1 LPSAAQQL
9 LVSLGTACI
18 VIFINGYGA
27 SAMAGFTAASQMDMV
42 AFFIALS
49 MSMAISTLVGQNIGA
64 GRFDRVR
71 AIFRWGLLVNGG
83 MVGVVSVLVVIF
95 APVLM
100 LMFTKPNTD
109 AYYIGVS
116 YLHIVGFSY
125 IFFAIMFVAVG
136 VINGAGHTMVT
147 TGMTLIGLWLVRI
160 PLAWFLSRHFG
171 TVGIWYAV
179 GSGFAVSMVLA
190 LGYYATGRWKVPVV
204 HHKPTVA
211 QAEPGEPGVQPPPYQ
226 APPLDSG
233 EVAG

>member
-1 LPSAAQQL
+1 
-9 LVSLGTACI
+9 
-18 VIFINGYGA
+18 
-27 SAMAGFTAASQMDMV
+27 
-42 AFFIALS
+42 
-49 MSMAISTLVGQNIGA
+49 
-64 GRFDRVR
+64 
-71 AIFRWGLLVNGG
+71 
-83 MVGVVSVLVVIF
+83 
-95 APVLM
+95 
-100 LMFTKPNTD
+100 
-109 AYYIGVS
+109 
-116 YLHIVGFSY
+116 
-125 IFFAIMFVAVG
+125 
-136 VINGAGHTMVT
+136 
-147 TGMTLIGLWLVRI
+147 MTLIGLWLVRI